1 VKLMSKIV
9 HRGGTG
15 GSPQESALGREVG
28 RYDSGLAGPLFVAV
42 GGLHGNEP
50 AGISAAEAVLERL
63 LREGPTM
70 RGRFVALRG
79 NRAALGACQRYIE
92 RDLNRIWTQAD
103 LVGLKRDPA
112 HLDGPD
118 EGEVRGLVD
127 AFADLFHEP
136 IGGLAPREVILL
148 DLHSTSGPST
158 PFLCMA
164 DTLQN
169 RRVAFAL
176 GVPVILGLEE
186 ALEGTL
192 LDFMSEAGHIAMAFE
207 GGAHQDAETVPC
219 HEAAIW
225 CGLVAGGLLE
235 PGAVELERH
244 EKLLERL
251 VEGAPE
257 IVEVLY
263 RHGTRGGDGFTMD
276 PGWAN
281 FQVVHRGQRVAADDD
296 GEIDAPLTGRL
307 LLPRYQSQGDDGFFL
322 ARSVRPFWLGLSA
335 SLRRLG
341 VERLLPFLPGVKRL
355 DGSWRH
361 LRVDRRKALF
371 GVRQI
376 FHLCGYRRFKED
388 PAGFV
393 FVRRPDNSAE
403 LERRRARG

>member
-1 VKLMSKIV
+1 MSKIV
-9 HRGGTG
+9 SRGGTG
-15 GSPQESALGREVG
+15 GAPQNAPLAREVG
-28 RYDSGLAGPLFVAV
+28 RYDSGLAGPLFVAI

-50 AGISAAEAVLERL
+50 AGISAAELVLERL
-63 LREGPTM
+63 LEEGPEL

-79 NRAALGACQRYIE
+79 NRAALAIDQRYVE

-103 LVGLKRDPA
+103 VVGMQRDPA
-112 HLDGPD
+112 HLDRAD
-118 EGEVRGLVD
+118 EAELRSLLGTFRELFQD
-127 AFADLFHEP
+127 AV
-136 IGGLAPREVILL
+136 GGKVPREIIVL
-148 DLHSTSGPST
+148 DLHSTSGPSK

-176 GVPVILGLEE
+176 HVPVILGLEE

-207 GGAHQDAETVPC
+207 GGAHLDPETVAC

-225 CGLVAGGLLE
+225 CGLVAAGSLQE
-235 PGAVELERH
+235 GAVDVS
-244 EKLLERL
+244 EKEALLKRL
-251 VEGAPE
+251 AVGSPG

-281 FQVVHRGQRVAADDD
+281 FQPVKRGERVAADDD
-296 GEIDAPLTGRL
+296 GEIGSPLSGRL
-307 LLPRYQSQGDDGFFL
+307 LLPRYQSQGDDGFFVS
-322 ARSVRPFWLGLSA
+322 RQVRPFWLSLSA
-335 SLRRLG
+335 TLRRFR
-341 VERLLPFLPGVKRL
+341 VEHLLRFLPGVSRV

-388 PAGFV
+388 PMGFV
-393 FVRRPDNSAE
+393 FLRRPDNHAE
-403 LERRRARG
+403 LKRRRPQG